1 MTLGEAI
8 QAAKNGD
15 VNAMMAVGQ
24 YYIDN
29 NQVSE
34 AIEYIE
40 MAGEEGVAKAM
51 LMAMPLRVIMAQATK
66 DLGDL
71 EGSIKHYEKI
81 YYWSRYIINIGD
93 TSDAGIFT
101 EEDYQMA
108 YEYGLNA
115 LFDGGVAYFFLGRLN
130 DALDASEGLQNIKL
144 QVLHGLALF
153 NIATNDSELHTA
165 FQELQIVEKNDFY
178 VKGGFCDNY
187 DDMIVAM
194 AAQSQALMYR
204 EGITGTQDLGT
215 AYNILKLASDVIKS
229 PKAKAQVDTE
239 LAHYK
244 PQIIR
249 GRLGGYRYS

>member
-15 VNAMMAVGQ
+15 TNAMMAVGQ

-29 NQVSE
+29 NEIPE

-66 DLGDL
+66 KLNL
-71 EGSIKHYEKI
+71 EDAIPHYEKI

-93 TSDAGIFT
+93 TSDAGIFSD
-101 EEDYQMA
+101 EDYQMA
-108 YEYGLNA
+108 YKYGLDA
-115 LFDGGVAYFFLGRLN
+115 LFDGGVAYFFLGRFN

-144 QVLHGLALF
+144 QVLHGLTLF
-153 NIATNDSELHTA
+153 NMATSDAELQAA
-165 FQELQIVEKNDFY
+165 FQELQIIENNDFY
-178 VKGGFCDNY
+178 VNGGFCDNY

-204 EGITGTQDLGT
+204 EGITGSRDLSK
-215 AYNILKLASDVIKS
+215 AHDVLKCASNVIKS
-229 PKAKAQVDTE
+229 PKAKAQVDAE
-239 LAHYK
+239 LSHYK

-249 GRLGGYRYS
+249 GMMGGYTYTG